1 MGPSKP
7 DLNPLDFLPWGYLR
21 SRYISTIYRLLPN
34 NMEDLKNRIKRL
46 MRDLSEEIV
55 KRSVYR
61 MKKRAIK
68 VAAEEGGVF
77 EGKHMKI

>member
-1 MGPSKP
+1 
-7 DLNPLDFLPWGYLR
+7 
-21 SRYISTIYRLLPN
+21 
-34 NMEDLKNRIKRL
+34 MEDLKNRIKRL

-77 EGKHMKI
+77 EGKHMRI